1 MKEHSSDGSVRK
13 MKKRGSTPVVLPERS
28 IKTLA
33 NSIYTTLREEGCE
46 HKDIIGV
53 SSKLIGLVT
62 QAMENKDEEND

>member
-1 MKEHSSDGSVRK
+1 MKERNSDSVVSK
-13 MKKRGSTPVVLPERS
+13 IKKQEAKPVFLPERS

-33 NSIYTTLREEGCE
+33 NSIYATLREEGCE

-62 QAMENKDEEND
+62 QAMQDKDNS